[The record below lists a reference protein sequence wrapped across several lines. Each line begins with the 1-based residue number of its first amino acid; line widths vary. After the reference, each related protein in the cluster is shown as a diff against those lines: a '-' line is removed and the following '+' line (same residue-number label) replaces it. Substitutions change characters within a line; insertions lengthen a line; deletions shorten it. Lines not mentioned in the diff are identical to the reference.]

1 MALKIGSLFVSLTAN
16 TDGFA
21 KSMSK
26 AMKDVEKFSREVKK
40 AANDAAQVAGSITA
54 LGAAALKLGADV
66 SGPAKAAMTEFQ
78 ASIKQ
83 AAAPV
88 AEALV
93 PAVREAAGIIRGLG
107 KTFAELSPETKAT
120 IAEVFKVAAAVTAAS
135 LVIGRLAALVQ
146 LAAGVMSGLA
156 GAIAA
161 VGVGPLLAVLAVV
174 AGLAAGIAVLH
185 KAWRE
190 NWGGIQQVVGSVAQ
204 WFADTWDGALNFVR
218 GAFSAFVDSLAGL
231 AKASLGILAQ
241 LADATGT
248 GAGPAIRASM
258 NVVDQVA
265 KDMKS
270 GASVKKFV
278 VAALDL
284 GKAAGTAF
292 LDEWKMVFKELG
304 LDFEKFAGKLKAMQE
319 GAPLTGK
326 RKPTQPT
333 LDKNWYEKEFGEGN
347 LRDLGEKTR
356 AAGQSTRISQT
367 TPVAGKAAQTNF
379 TKLTTDQVAA
389 AKAAADATKT
399 GLMGVAQT
407 MIGRLGTLG
416 GIINDTITAAQT
428 GGPWAALATAVSGV
442 LMETEGFA
450 ELARQAQGAL
460 KDLVSAIE
468 PLATGMFQAVGRTLA
483 GAMEIV
489 KGAFQLLAPA
499 FKALGAVLDPLA
511 PVLFVLGQII
521 GSLAPVIEAVVNVV
535 LAPLQILKP
544 LLGVV
549 YGILVALGAGL
560 LWLVNAIGGIW
571 NSIVNAVADAIT
583 TVIKFITGGLVTTG
597 GDFLRGLTVDLKGT
611 TKAYEDMLKQG
622 KAILDNPIDTL
633 SGKTQQ
639 EMMEEIRKRQAMNDS
654 IDQTKDT
661 IDAVN
666 EAFLNI
672 PTGFKVAAARF
683 GADASGYTPS
693 TLGSGGVI
701 NVGGVVI
708 YANDSEEALDQ
719 LEEMM
724 TRRVFRSTGSPLRS
738 NIGNLR

>member
-16 TDGFA
+16 TVGFA
-21 KSMSK
+21 KSMGK
-26 AMKDVEKFSREVKK
+26 ALKDVEKFSREVKK

-120 IAEVFKVAAAVTAAS
+120 VAEVFKVAAAVTAAS
-135 LVIGRLAALVQ
+135 LVIGRLAALAQ

-174 AGLAAGIAVLH
+174 AALAAGVAVLH

-190 NWGGIQQVVGSVAQ
+190 NWGGIQQVVGKVAQ

-218 GAFSAFVDSLAGL
+218 GGFSAFVDSLAGL
-231 AKASLGILAQ
+231 AKVSLGILAQ

-258 NVVDQVA
+258 NVVDQIA

-270 GASVKKFV
+270 GDSVKRFV

-292 LDEWKMVFKELG
+292 LDEWKAIFKELG
-304 LDFEKFAGKLKAMQE
+304 YDFEKFASKLKALQ
-319 GAPLTGK
+319 ATPLAGK
-326 RKPTQPT
+326 RKPTQPA

-356 AAGQSTRISQT
+356 AAG
-367 TPVAGKAAQTNF
+367 P
-379 TKLTTDQVAA
+379 
-389 AKAAADATKT
+389 ADATKT

-597 GDFLRGLTVDLKGT
+597 GDFLRGLTVDLTGT

-622 KAILDNPIDTL
+622 KAIIDNPIDTL

-654 IDQTKDT
+654 IDQTKNT
-661 IDAVN
+661 VEAVN

-672 PTGFKVAAARF
+672 PSGFKVAAARF
-683 GADASGYTPS
+683 NADASGYTPS
-693 TLGSGGVI
+693 TLGSGGVTI
-701 NVGGVVI
+701 NGDIVI
-708 YANDSEEALDQ
+708 YANDSADAVDQ
-719 LEEMM
+719 LQHMIV
-724 TRRVFRSTGSPLRS
+724 RRAFRNTGSTAESALAVIMGAR
-738 NIGNLR
+738 